1 MTQQM
6 ESAIVPTI
14 DVEWDS
20 TFFGGNY
27 SRIDSSTTQIPVAFV
42 KKFGSEEEAFE
53 RFTHIHR
60 CHIVSV
66 APEESEAY
74 GHEKNQERL
83 NAEQGC
89 MLAFAKE
96 HTPVCAYCE
105 NLAQQLRKEQAHEQ
119 IAAEWD
125 YDMHCR
131 CRLCRAFEVSQ
142 QRNNAIAAF
151 HAALVEKPEFLR
163 LILGQEKQPFTV
175 HWVHT
180 GKFEADYIV
189 EATNYEEAAEYVA
202 EHRLEIEPEN
212 VFPLCDDYE
221 QYL

>member
-6 ESAIVPTI
+6 EEKKIVPTV

-20 TFFGGNY
+20 MFFGGNS
-27 SRIDSSTTQIPVAFV
+27 SRIDTSTTQVPVALIET
-42 KKFGSEEEAFE
+42 FGNEEEAFE

-66 APEESEAY
+66 ASESEAY
-74 GHEKNQERL
+74 GHEKDQEGL
-83 NAEQGC
+83 KAEQGY
-89 MLAFAKE
+89 MLTFAEE

-105 NLAQQLRKEQAHEQ
+105 SLAQQLRKEQAHEQ
-119 IAAEWD
+119 NAAEWD
-125 YDMHCR
+125 YDKYCR
-131 CRLCRAFEVSQ
+131 CRLCRAFEVLQ
-142 QRNNAIAAF
+142 EKNNAIAAF
-151 HAALVEKPEFLR
+151 RTALVEKPEFLR
-163 LILGQEKQPFTV
+163 LILKQEKQPFTV
-175 HWVHT
+175 YWVHT

-202 EHRLEIEPEN
+202 EHRLELEPEN
-212 VFPLCDDYE
+212 VFPLSDDYE